1 MRPPEKSGSSK
12 SSTPKKGGGLDS
24 IDDLQGHPGSGSSPG
39 PSTKGPGETEADKA
53 KQARAE
59 REKSK

>member
-12 SSTPKKGGGLDS
+12 SSTPKEGGLGN

-53 KQARAE
+53 KEARAE
-59 REKSK
+59 REKDK